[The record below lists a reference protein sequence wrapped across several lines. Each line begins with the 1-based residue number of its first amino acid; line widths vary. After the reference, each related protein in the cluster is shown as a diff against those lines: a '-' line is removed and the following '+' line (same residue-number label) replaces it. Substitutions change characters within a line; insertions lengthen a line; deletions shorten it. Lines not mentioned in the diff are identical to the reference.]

1 MNRRLFALLIPLA
14 LAGCAT
20 TPRASADDG
29 LAASMHPAQRGVRVT
44 LSEPAYVAIFEVLPG
59 ERVSLYY
66 PAAEGDPAR
75 IAAGRTTLRRS
86 VQPTRSYAAS
96 YYRGWRAPLL
106 FMVASRQPLDDA
118 LIRNMREEL
127 GTLDSELFRSY
138 DAGATMER
146 LAALVVPAEQPETEW
161 ETYVLLPADRRGRF
175 AGNDAPAPEPTNRN
189 CPGSSVHIPT
199 PDGRICER
207 PVRQGDQRPAPPPLP
222 GGNPVPGKPREREN

>member
-1 MNRRLFALLIPLA
+1 MSRRLSTLLIPLA

-29 LAASMHPAQRGVRVT
+29 LSASMHPAQRGVRVT

-127 GTLDSELFRSY
+127 GTLDSELFRSH
-138 DAGATMER
+138 DAGETMER

-161 ETYVLLPADRRGRF
+161 ETDVLLPADRRGRF
-175 AGNDAPAPEPTNRN
+175 ARASEAPEPTNTQ
-189 CPGSSVHIPT
+189 CPGNSGYVPT
-199 PDGRICER
+199 PDEPICPR
-207 PVRQGDQRPAPPPLP
+207 PVRQGDQRPPPPP
-222 GGNPVPGKPREREN
+222 PRGGGNPVPGNPGS